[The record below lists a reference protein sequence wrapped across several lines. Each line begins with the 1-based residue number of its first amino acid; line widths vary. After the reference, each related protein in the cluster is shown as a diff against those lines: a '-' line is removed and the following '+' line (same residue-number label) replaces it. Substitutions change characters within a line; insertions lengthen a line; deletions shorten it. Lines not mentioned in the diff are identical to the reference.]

1 MTDELTA
8 GAVQTRVRQLADAA
22 WDALSDENKDRQIV
36 LEQLLQSL
44 QRLAGPAP
52 THATVQL
59 FKPGG
64 KWYTDESWRIPPGA
78 IGPWDMED
86 SPDFHRISGG
96 PVLVE
101 TQEPWGYPFL
111 LAAESRGKLTALQD
125 AVASAQAEF
134 FARVKNLPNRKE
146 AAVGILINALDRA
159 LRESEQ

>member
-36 LEQLLQSL
+36 LETLIGDLR
-44 QRLAGPAP
+44 RLGGKAP

-78 IGPWDMED
+78 I
-86 SPDFHRISGG
+86 GG